1 MGGFGRLLASGTRA
15 RRPLVST
22 RGIPQCS
29 YDAINEALHDQL
41 VSEMGVNL
49 TPIIVKTVLTLNDL
63 RGQRLAVDANNY
75 LYQFLA
81 LLRSADGT
89 PLQDHQG
96 RITSHL
102 AGLLFRTT
110 RLIHDYALHL
120 IFVFDGAP
128 PVLKQ
133 AEIQKRRSQRQ
144 QAEQA
149 WHAAR
154 ARGDYASAFSKAV
167 MTSRLTAPMIA
178 DAQQLLQLLGIPWV
192 QAPCE
197 AESQCAF
204 LARNKEVWAA
214 SSKDYDTLLFGAP
227 RLLRF
232 LTLTGKEYLPSQRRS
247 RPLQP
252 ELIDLQNCLSTWQVT
267 HQQLIDIALLIGTD
281 FNPGIKGIGPKRAL
295 KALQQYGALEQLP
308 DDLQAQLDLE
318 HCDAIRKF
326 FLHPPVTTKYVLEY
340 QGLQEAALLRFLVD
354 DRAFSEQRVA
364 TAITRMKTMYT
375 RRTQRKLL
383 DWWPQTE
390 SSSDE

>member
-1 MGGFGRLLASGTRA
+1 
-15 RRPLVST
+15 
-22 RGIPQCS
+22 
-29 YDAINEALHDQL
+29 
-41 VSEMGVNL
+41 MGVNL
-49 TPIIVKTVLTLNDL
+49 TPIIVKTVLTLADL
-63 RGQRLAVDANNY
+63 REQRLAVDANNY

-81 LLRSADGT
+81 LLRSSDGT
-89 PLQDHQG
+89 PLQDQQG

-120 IFVFDGAP
+120 VFVFDGAP
-128 PVLKQ
+128 PILKE
-133 AEIQKRRSQRQ
+133 AAIQKRRSQRQ

-178 DAQQLLQLLGIPWV
+178 DAQQLLQLLGIPWI
-192 QAPCE
+192 QAPSE
-197 AESQCAF
+197 AEAQCAF

-247 RPLQP
+247 RPLHP
-252 ELIDLQNCLSTWQVT
+252 ELIDLKGCLTTWQLT
-267 HQQLIDIALLIGTD
+267 QRQLIDVALLIGTD

-295 KALQQYGALEQLP
+295 KTIQRHGALERLP
-308 DDLQAQLDLE
+308 KDLQTQLDLE
-318 HCDAIRKF
+318 RCDAIRQF
-326 FLHPPVTTKYVLEY
+326 FLHPPVTSKYVLEY
-340 QGLQEAALLRFLVD
+340 QGLQEDALHRFLVD
-354 DRAFSEQRVA
+354 DRGFSRQRIS
-364 TAITRMKTMYT
+364 TAITRMKTVYT

-383 DWWPQTE
+383 DWWPRTE
-390 SSSDE
+390 SSFDE

>member
-1 MGGFGRLLASGTRA
+1 
-15 RRPLVST
+15 
-22 RGIPQCS
+22 
-29 YDAINEALHDQL
+29 
-41 VSEMGVNL
+41 MGVYL
-49 TPIIVKTVLTLNDL
+49 TPIIVKTSLTLDDL
-63 RGQRLAVDANNY
+63 YGRRLAVDANNY

-89 PLQDHQG
+89 PLHDQQG

-120 IFVFDGAP
+120 VFVFDGTP

-133 AEIQKRRSQRQ
+133 AEIQKRRSRRQ

-149 WHAAR
+149 WRTAR

-167 MTSRLTAPMIA
+167 MTSRLTAPMMA
-178 DAQQLLQLLGIPWV
+178 DAQHLLQLLGIPWI
-192 QAPCE
+192 QAPSE
-197 AESQCAF
+197 AEAQCAF

-247 RPLQP
+247 RPLHP
-252 ELIDLQNCLSTWQVT
+252 ELIDLRDCLTTWQLT
-267 HQQLIDIALLIGTD
+267 HQQLIDVALLIGTD
-281 FNPGIKGIGPKRAL
+281 FNPGVKGIGPKRAL
-295 KALQQYGALEQLP
+295 KAIQQHGALEQLP
-308 DDLQAQLDLE
+308 DDLQTQLDLE
-318 HCDAIRKF
+318 RCDAIRQF
-326 FLHPPVTTKYVLEY
+326 FLHPPVTAEYMLEY
-340 QGLQEAALLRFLVD
+340 HELQEDALLRFLVD
-354 DRAFSEQRVA
+354 DHTFSEQRVA
-364 TAITRMKTMYT
+364 TAITRMKIAET
-375 RRTQRKLL
+375 RRTQRKLI
-383 DWWPQTE
+383 DWWPRTE